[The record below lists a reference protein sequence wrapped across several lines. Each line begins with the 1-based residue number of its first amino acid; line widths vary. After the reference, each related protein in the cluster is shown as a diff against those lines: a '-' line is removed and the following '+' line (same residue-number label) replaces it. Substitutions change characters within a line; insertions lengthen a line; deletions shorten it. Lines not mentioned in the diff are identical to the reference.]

1 MPPDTT
7 YSAENYA
14 RNRKNLFITSII
26 GLVAILVFI
35 VILTIINLQKS
46 ATLNIIIAPINATVN
61 IDGHK
66 FKTNETTKY
75 YPGTYTA
82 EISADGFIAQSLS
95 LDLSANQESY
105 LYVALEPT
113 PENSDY
119 YDENPNESGRRQ
131 AVYDANYQ
139 LYSDEYTAKYPI
151 VGSLPYQNT
160 DDRRGYDFTNY
171 RIDYGKF
178 DNCKSDFCLKITD
191 NVGIYQD
198 EAMNYLRSSGQ
209 NIDDYEI
216 IYEYTGSTE
225 AKNLIPKYPIVKD
238 LPIQVEFFSDDYS
251 NHVQYTINYS
261 YTDGNFSLIIN
272 DESGN
277 SHDVALQKIKD
288 LGYNPDDYKIIY
300 NNISSE
306 YRSYPAPN
314 DYQE

>member
-14 RNRKNLFITSII
+14 RNRKNLFVASII
-26 GLVAILVFI
+26 GFAI
-35 VILTIINLQKS
+35 VIIFVLVLTIINIQKS
-46 ATLNIIIAPINATVN
+46 ATLDIIVAPINATVN

-66 FKTNETTKY
+66 FKTNEIAKY
-75 YPGTYTA
+75 YPGAYTT
-82 EISADGFIAQSLS
+82 EISADGFVSQSFTLE
-95 LDLSANQESY
+95 LTANQESH
-105 LYVALEPT
+105 LYIALEPT

-119 YDENPNESGRRQ
+119 YDKNPSESGRRQ

-139 LYSDEYTAKYPI
+139 LGSDEYAAKYPI
-151 VGSLPYQNT
+151 TQILPYQNT
-160 DDRRGYDFTNY
+160 NDRRGYDFTNY
-171 RIDYGKF
+171 RIDYGQF

-191 NVGIYQD
+191 NVGIYQG
-198 EAMNYLRSSGQ
+198 EAMDYLRSSGQ

-216 IYEYTGSTE
+216 IYEYTGSAE

-238 LPIQVEFFSDDYS
+238 LPTQVEFFSDNYS
-251 NHVQYTINYS
+251 NYVQYTINYS
-261 YTDGNFSLIIN
+261 YTDGNFSLIID

-277 SHDVALQKIKD
+277 SHDIALRKIRD
-288 LGYNPDDYKIIY
+288 LGYNPDDYKIVY

-314 DYQE
+314 DYHE